1 MVYSSHTY
9 QNQGGITMK
18 RILAISLGVAFVLS
32 LGLGACKKKEEQPVP
47 QAPQMPHGMAPGMAP
62 GMPPQMAPG
71 GAPQMGPGGAPGQPT
86 LNIPKGETKL
96 VVPESLKGKWSAV
109 KIVVTDKG
117 TQKSDEYTVKLNSE
131 FKIPSSNLKIA
142 VGDFLPDFRMEG
154 TTVTSASDEPKNPA
168 VGVKIF
174 EADKQIFPAP
184 GKKWGWLY
192 AKPELRG
199 IHPFEHPKYSIFL
212 KEAVKKG

>member
-18 RILAISLGVAFVLS
+18 RILAISLGVALVLS

>member
-1 MVYSSHTY
+1 
-9 QNQGGITMK
+9 MK
-18 RILAISLGVAFVLS
+18 RILAISLGVALVLS

-71 GAPQMGPGGAPGQPT
+71 GAPQMRPGGAPGQPT

>member
-1 MVYSSHTY
+1 
-9 QNQGGITMK
+9 MK
-18 RILAISLGVAFVLS
+18 RILVISLGVALVLS
-32 LGLGACKKKEEQPVP
+32 FGLGACKKKEEQPVP

-71 GAPQMGPGGAPGQPT
+71 GAPQQMPPQMAPGQPT

-96 VVPESLKGKWSAV
+96 VVPEGLKGKWSAV

-117 TQKSDEYTVKLNSE
+117 TQKSEEYTVKLNSE
-131 FKIPSSNLKIA
+131 FKIPNSNLKIA

-168 VGVKIF
+168 VGVKVF
-174 EADKQIFPAP
+174 EADNQVFPAP